1 MNEGVKAIILN
12 INSNGLIKLIKIYLF
27 LFMCLGVQ
35 PQLLH
40 AQDSVANKTTKKW
53 VLGSVQVGLWGG
65 SFYALNNAWYANY
78 PKTKFHLYND
88 WEEWQ
93 QMDKMGHFWSTY
105 QISRHTS
112 NIWQWA
118 GLERDKAIWVG
129 AVSGMAYLS
138 VIEIL
143 DGYSDKWGFSIP
155 DVMANT
161 AGAGL
166 FLGQELLWKEQRI
179 SLKLSYSPYQYG
191 NLKYRAD
198 ELFGSGDVERLL
210 KDYNGQIIW
219 ASINLKSFLPNTKLP
234 KWLNLA
240 VGYNARTMLG
250 GYENKWEDA
259 LGNPIVRNDIKRYKR
274 FLVSFDVDLTKIE
287 TKNKTLKT
295 IYSIFNVLKV
305 PAPAIEFNTLGK
317 FRFHPVAY

>member
-1 MNEGVKAIILN
+1 MKKYILIAII
-12 INSNGLIKLIKIYLF
+12 IHIAFVDAS
-27 LFMCLGVQ
+27 
-35 PQLLH
+35 
-40 AQDSVANKTTKKW
+40 AQDSLSNKATKKW
-53 VLGSVQVGLWGG
+53 VLGGVQVGLWGG

-78 PKTKFHLYND
+78 PKAKFHLYND
-88 WEEWQ
+88 WKEWQ
-93 QMDKMGHFWSTY
+93 QMDKLGHVWSTY

-118 GLERDKAIWVG
+118 GLEKEKAIWVG
-129 AVSGMAYLS
+129 AISGMAYLS

-155 DVMANT
+155 DVLANT
-161 AGAGL
+161 TGAGL
-166 FLGQELLWKEQRI
+166 FLGQELLWKEQRV

-198 ELFGSGDVERLL
+198 QLFGSGDVERLL

-219 ASINLKSFLPNTKLP
+219 ASINLKSFMPDAKIP

-250 GYENKWEDA
+250 GYENKWEDQS
-259 LGNPIVRNDIKRYKR
+259 GNMIYRTDIKRYKR
-274 FLVSFDVDLTKIE
+274 FLLSLDIDLTKIE

-295 IYSIFNVLKV
+295 IYSIVNVLKV
-305 PAPAIEFNTLGK
+305 PAPAIELNTLGK
-317 FRFHPVAY
+317 FRLHAVAY

>member
-35 PQLLH
+35 PQLLY

>member
-1 MNEGVKAIILN
+1 MKEGVKAINLSIK
-12 INSNGLIKLIKIYLF
+12 SNCKNKLMKKYIFIIVIIHIAF
-27 LFMCLGVQ
+27 AGAF
-35 PQLLH
+35 
-40 AQDSVANKTTKKW
+40 AQDSLSNKSTKKW
-53 VLGSVQVGLWGG
+53 VLGGVQVGLWGG

-78 PKTKFHLYND
+78 PKAKFHLYND
-88 WEEWQ
+88 WKEWQ
-93 QMDKMGHFWSTY
+93 QMDKLGHVWSTY

-118 GLERDKAIWVG
+118 GLEKEKAIWVG
-129 AVSGMAYLS
+129 SLSGMAYLS

-155 DVMANT
+155 DVLANT
-161 AGAGL
+161 TGAGL

-179 SLKLSYSPYQYG
+179 SLKLSYSPYKYG

-198 ELFGSGDVERLL
+198 QLFGSGDVERLL

-219 ASINLKSFLPNTKLP
+219 ASINLKSFIPDAKIP
-234 KWLNLA
+234 KWLNVA

-250 GYENKWEDA
+250 GYENKWEDQS
-259 LGNPIVRNDIKRYKR
+259 GNMITKTDIKRYKR
-274 FLVSFDVDLTKIE
+274 FLLSLDIDLTKIE

-295 IYSIFNVLKV
+295 ICSIVNVLKV
-305 PAPAIEFNTLGK
+305 PAPAIELNTLGK
-317 FRFHPVAY
+317 FRLHAVAY

>member
-1 MNEGVKAIILN
+1 MKEGVKAINLSIKYSCKNKLMKKYIL
-12 INSNGLIKLIKIYLF
+12 IVIIIHIAFVGAF
-27 LFMCLGVQ
+27 
-35 PQLLH
+35 
-40 AQDSVANKTTKKW
+40 AQDSLSNKATKKW
-53 VLGSVQVGLWGG
+53 VLGGVQVGLWGG

-78 PKTKFHLYND
+78 PKAKFHLYND
-88 WEEWQ
+88 WKEWQ
-93 QMDKMGHFWSTY
+93 QMDKLGHVWSTY

-118 GLERDKAIWVG
+118 GLEKEKAIWVG

-155 DVMANT
+155 DVLANT
-161 AGAGL
+161 TGAGL
-166 FLGQELLWKEQRI
+166 FLGQELLWKEQRV

-198 ELFGSGDVERLL
+198 QLFGSGDVERLL

-219 ASINLKSFLPNTKLP
+219 ASINLKSFIPDAKIP

-250 GYENKWEDA
+250 GYENKWEDQS
-259 LGNPIVRNDIKRYKR
+259 GNMITRTDIKRYKR
-274 FLVSFDVDLTKIE
+274 FLLSLDIDLTKIE

-295 IYSIFNVLKV
+295 IYSIVNVLKV
-305 PAPAIEFNTLGK
+305 PAPAIELNTLGK
-317 FRFHPVAY
+317 FRLHAVAY

>member
-1 MNEGVKAIILN
+1 MKEGVKAINLSIKSNCKNKLMKKYIL
-12 INSNGLIKLIKIYLF
+12 IVAII
-27 LFMCLGVQ
+27 
-35 PQLLH
+35 QLAFAGAI
-40 AQDSVANKTTKKW
+40 AQDSLSNKATKKW
-53 VLGSVQVGLWGG
+53 VLGGVQVGLWGG

-78 PKTKFHLYND
+78 PKAKFHLYND
-88 WEEWQ
+88 WKEWQ
-93 QMDKMGHFWSTY
+93 QMDKLGHTWSTY

-118 GLERDKAIWVG
+118 GLEKEKAIWVG
-129 AVSGMAYLS
+129 SLSGMAYLS

-155 DVMANT
+155 DVLANT

-198 ELFGSGDVERLL
+198 QLFGSGDVERLL

-219 ASINLKSFLPNTKLP
+219 ASINLKSFMPDAKIP

-250 GYENKWEDA
+250 GYENKWEDQS
-259 LGNPIVRNDIKRYKR
+259 GNMISRTDIKRYKR
-274 FLVSFDVDLTKIE
+274 FLLSLDIDLTKIE

-295 IYSIFNVLKV
+295 IYSIVNVLKV
-305 PAPAIEFNTLGK
+305 PAPAIELNTLGK
-317 FRFHPVAY
+317 FRLHAVAY

>member
-1 MNEGVKAIILN
+1 MHANNSQLN
-12 INSNGLIKLIKIYLF
+12 
-27 LFMCLGVQ
+27 
-35 PQLLH
+35 
-40 AQDSVANKTTKKW
+40 AQDSVANKSTKKW

-65 SFYALNNAWYANY
+65 SFYALNKAWYANY
-78 PKTKFHLYND
+78 PKAKFHLYND

-118 GLERDKAIWVG
+118 GLDRDKAIWVG

-143 DGYSDKWGFSIP
+143 DGYSDKWGFSVP

-166 FLGQELLWKEQRI
+166 FLGQELLWNEQRV

-219 ASINLKSFLPNTKLP
+219 ASINMKSFLPNTKIP

-259 LGNPIVRNDIKRYKR
+259 LGNQIVRSDIKRYKR

-295 IYSIFNVLKV
+295 IYSIFNVLKI

-317 FRFHPVAY
+317 IRLHPVAY

>member
-1 MNEGVKAIILN
+1 MKEGVKAINLSIKSNCKNKLMKKYIL
-12 INSNGLIKLIKIYLF
+12 IVAII
-27 LFMCLGVQ
+27 
-35 PQLLH
+35 QLALAGAI
-40 AQDSVANKTTKKW
+40 AQDSLTNKATKKW
-53 VLGSVQVGLWGG
+53 VLGGVQVGLWGG

-78 PKTKFHLYND
+78 PKAKFHLYND
-88 WEEWQ
+88 WKEWQ
-93 QMDKMGHFWSTY
+93 QMDKLGHTWSTY

-118 GLERDKAIWVG
+118 GLEKEKAIWVG
-129 AVSGMAYLS
+129 SLSGMAYLS

-155 DVMANT
+155 DVLANT

-198 ELFGSGDVERLL
+198 QLFGSGDVERLL

-219 ASINLKSFLPNTKLP
+219 ASINLKSFMPDAKIP

-250 GYENKWEDA
+250 GYENKWEDQS
-259 LGNPIVRNDIKRYKR
+259 GNMISRTDIKRYKR
-274 FLVSFDVDLTKIE
+274 FLLSLDIDLTKIE

-295 IYSIFNVLKV
+295 IYSIVNVLKV
-305 PAPAIEFNTLGK
+305 PAPAIELNTLGK
-317 FRFHPVAY
+317 FRLHAVAY